1 MNDLGEALA
10 KLGQDAEAEAL
21 MREALANK
29 RRLLGADHPSTLISL
44 SNLAVFLIQHGKAA
58 EAEPMCLESLERNRR
73 VSGPEHPSTL
83 VAMNVLSYLYRNQKK
98 PDKAEPYLRE
108 ALALSRRING
118 EEHPDTLTYSRNLGK
133 VLLDQGNIE
142 EAEKNFRDVVEKSD
156 RALVVEHPIS
166 TSAKVDLGGLLL
178 RRMQYAEAAEI
189 LAAVEPVARKARTL
203 AGELLLAT
211 LLTGSGQARAGL
223 KQFETAEASLLE
235 AHALWVKARGE
246 KQDETRSC
254 KQAIV
259 DLYTEWNAAQP
270 GKGYDT
276 KAAEWKAKLGEP

>member
-1 MNDLGEALA
+1 
-10 KLGQDAEAEAL
+10 
-21 MREALANK
+21 
-29 RRLLGADHPSTLISL
+29 
-44 SNLAVFLIQHGKAA
+44 
-58 EAEPMCLESLERNRR
+58 
-73 VSGPEHPSTL
+73 
-83 VAMNVLSYLYRNQKK
+83 MNVLSYLYRNQKK

-156 RALVVEHPIS
+156 RALGVEHPIS

-178 RRMQYAEAAEI
+178 HRMQYAEAAEI
-189 LAAVEPVARKARTL
+189 LAAVEPVARKAKTP
-203 AGELLLAT
+203 AGELHLAT
-211 LLTGSGQARAGL
+211 LLTGLGQARAGL

-235 AHALWVKARGE
+235 AHTIWVKARGE

-276 KAAEWKAKLGEP
+276 KASEWKAKLGEP